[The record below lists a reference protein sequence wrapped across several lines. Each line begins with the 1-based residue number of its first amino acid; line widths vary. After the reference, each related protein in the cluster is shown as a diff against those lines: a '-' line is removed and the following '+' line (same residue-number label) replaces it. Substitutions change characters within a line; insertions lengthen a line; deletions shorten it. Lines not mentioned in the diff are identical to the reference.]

1 LALVALETH
10 KVVRRRLQ
18 MARVLLLALLL
29 QRVVEVRGLLLGKL
43 VALVA
48 VAIPLV
54 GAQVLELLDKVMLA
68 VLAALLRQS
77 MVAVEVVGLVLL
89 AVRVVE
95 AAVVMAALDWFLL
108 LAALQFS
115 MLAAVVAVIMLPA

>member
-1 LALVALETH
+1 MALVALETR

-18 MARVLLLALLL
+18 MAQVLLLALLL
-29 QRVVEVRGLLLGKL
+29 QRVVEVRGLLLGKP

-54 GAQVLELLDKVMLA
+54 VAQAQELWVKVMLA

-77 MVAVEVVGLVLL
+77 MVAVEVAGLVLL

-95 AAVVMAALDWFLL
+95 AAVVMAALD
-108 LAALQFS
+108 
-115 MLAAVVAVIMLPA
+115 